1 MPVVHAVEGADLVL
15 ERLDGP
21 TMSTALETGQLDVP
35 SAAVMLADLHASL
48 HALPA
53 RPGCD
58 PQDRVL
64 HLDLHPDN
72 VMLEARGP
80 VVIDWC
86 NSSDGPADL
95 DIAMTALI
103 LAQVAADDAD
113 ARAPL
118 AHALMRDFLVHVDG
132 NPLRLLAEVVT
143 RREADAN
150 ITAAERGR
158 LTRAAALVREQG

>member
-1 MPVVHAVEGADLVL
+1 
-15 ERLDGP
+15 
-21 TMSTALETGQLDVP
+21 
-35 SAAVMLADLHASL
+35 MLADLHASL

-53 RPGCD
+53 RRGFG

-72 VMLEARGP
+72 VLLEARGP

-86 NSSDGPADL
+86 NSSGGPADL

-103 LAQVAADDAD
+103 LAHVAVDDED

-118 AHALMRDFLVHVDG
+118 AHSLLRHFLAHVDG
-132 NPLRLLAEVVT
+132 NPLGLLTDAVA
-143 RREADAN
+143 RRDADAN
-150 ITAAERGR
+150 VTAAERGR
-158 LTRAAALVREQG
+158 LAQAAVLVREGRPL